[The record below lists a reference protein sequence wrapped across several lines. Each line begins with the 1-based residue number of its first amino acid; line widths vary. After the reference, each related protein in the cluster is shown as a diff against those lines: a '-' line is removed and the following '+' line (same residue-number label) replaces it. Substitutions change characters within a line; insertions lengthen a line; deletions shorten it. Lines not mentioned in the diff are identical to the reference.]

1 MSKPSNR
8 DSQTGK
14 RSAGSGAATNSKQEK
29 VYEGYVP
36 LEKRGY
42 TPMSTTSKLPRPP
55 KGGTGQSSPKATSHK
70 ATTDKARK
78 NT

>member
-1 MSKPSNR
+1 MSKQSKG

-29 VYEGYVP
+29 ANKGYVP

-55 KGGTGQSSPKATSHK
+55 RGGTGQSSPKVTTHK
-70 ATTDKARK
+70 ATAGRAKKST
-78 NT
+78 